1 MPRGGCCANF
11 ATVKA
16 KAGVGAFRYRSP
28 MTPSEPPSDIPDYIR
43 AIWRDPPPGRLMG
56 PGHPA
61 GDMLEG
67 PDWRVLE
74 ESEGRVVVDV
84 PLVSSLKNFRGQ
96 LFGGFAPAYID
107 LVALRTVSAG
117 ARQRPH
123 GWLLTL
129 NMRVEY
135 LEPVEG
141 PRFVIESRIVNR
153 RGRSFLMEVVFR
165 DQAGKMLLFSTL
177 TLLEQPRAT
186 TAANP

>member
-1 MPRGGCCANF
+1 MAN
-11 ATVKA
+11 
-16 KAGVGAFRYRSP
+16 
-28 MTPSEPPSDIPDYIR
+28 IPDYIR

-61 GDMLEG
+61 GDFLDG

-74 ESEGRVVVDV
+74 EAEGHLVVDV
-84 PLVSSLKNFRGQ
+84 PIVPAVKNFAGH

-107 LVALRTVSAG
+107 LIALRTVSAG
-117 ARQRPH
+117 ARARPH

-141 PRFVIESRIVNR
+141 PRFVIESRILNK
-153 RGRSFLMEVVFR
+153 RGRTYLVETLFR
-165 DQAGKMLLFSTL
+165 DHAGKMLLHSTL
-177 TLLEQPRAT
+177 MLLEQPLDKSPGLEKPPQSGA
-186 TAANP
+186 P